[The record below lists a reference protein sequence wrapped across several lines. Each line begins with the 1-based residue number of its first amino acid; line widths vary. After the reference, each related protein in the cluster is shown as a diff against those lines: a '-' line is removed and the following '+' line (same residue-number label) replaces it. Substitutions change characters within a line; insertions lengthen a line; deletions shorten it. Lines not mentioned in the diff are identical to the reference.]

1 MRYKV
6 RQMKEPAPRPRRTR
20 LTRRSTRRSGY
31 AFSHAH
37 GYGDLVTSGRF
48 LRRQAPARS
57 MGLIPTGR
65 SPGFKPTGRSAGY
78 SPVGQEQNPK
88 QKVEPTSLQMFR
100 AVKDSSFWGCSFS
113 TRARTKTLNAVYR
126 VWTLGDIFTAAV
138 LCVYS
143 RILYIRTLRTKDLIL
158 KCTKSCWGVSIDTFV
173 TQNASVVYSTNKLKY
188 PSHWRTERIYLSF
201 LLSSLQRERQTNL
214 TTREQK
220 QWHVVHDIIEEVM
233 SNRIQNT
240 VSCSFPLPGAMSTNS
255 FDMSPE
261 FSINHT
267 QHVIVIS

>member
-1 MRYKV
+1 
-6 RQMKEPAPRPRRTR
+6 MKEPAPRPRRTR

-48 LRRQAPARS
+48 LRRRVPVLPARS

-78 SPVGQEQNPK
+78 SPVGREQNPK

-100 AVKDSSFWGCSFS
+100 AVKDFSFWGCSFS
-113 TRARTKTLNAVYR
+113 TRARTKTLKAVYR

-143 RILYIRTLRTKDLIL
+143 RILYTILYTHTKNKRLDSEMYEMLLR
-158 KCTKSCWGVSIDTFV
+158 SDTFV
-173 TQNASVVYSTNKLKY
+173 TQNGSVVYSKNKLKY
-188 PSHWRTERIYLSF
+188 PSCWRTESIYLSF

-214 TTREQK
+214 TAREQK
-220 QWHVVHDIIEEVM
+220 QWHVHDIIEEVM
-233 SNRIQNT
+233 RNLIQNT
-240 VSCSFPLPGAMSTNS
+240 VSCSFPLPGT
-255 FDMSPE
+255 D
-261 FSINHT
+261 H
-267 QHVIVIS
+267 